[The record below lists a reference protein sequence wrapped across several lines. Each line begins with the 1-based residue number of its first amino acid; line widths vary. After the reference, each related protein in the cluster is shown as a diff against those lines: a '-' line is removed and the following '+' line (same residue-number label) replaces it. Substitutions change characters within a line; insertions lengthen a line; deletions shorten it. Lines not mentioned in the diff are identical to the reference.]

1 MERKVSPSL
10 SSDDARR
17 EVGLVSRP
25 EKKGE
30 RKEEGGAEKE

>member
-17 EVGLVSRP
+17 EVGLISRP
-25 EKKGE
+25 GKEGGRE
-30 RKEEGGAEKE
+30 EEGEAEKE